1 MSQVDVGYSK
11 IRVAGA
17 GMANQGNTCY
27 LNSTLQ
33 ALFHTPA
40 LFNYLMFKCG
50 STHMTKCSS
59 SSITSGFMQSCT
71 VCAMVSIFHDNLFF
85 YIYTKA
91 KLILQNN
98 KNFNFRFK
106 LCAIPFD

>member
-50 STHMTKCSS
+50 SQHMTKCSS

-71 VCAMVSIFHDNLFF
+71 VCAMVSIFHDNLL
-85 YIYTKA
+85 YIYIYQSQTHFVK
-91 KLILQNN
+91 
-98 KNFNFRFK
+98 
-106 LCAIPFD
+106 